1 MGTVLNRAIERRGS
15 SIRNYVGGSGLAG
28 SFQKEFRVYGRTG
41 QLCPRCGTPQPMV
54 SPATTTESRILPALL
69 LCFFLGVF
77 GAHRFYVGKI
87 GTGILE
93 LLTLGGLGI
102 WWLVDM
108 ILIVTGS
115 FRDKNGRKITEWV

>member
-1 MGTVLNRAIERRGS
+1 MTTPALPRAKVCFSCRDVIDATAS
-15 SIRNYVGGSGLAG
+15 V
-28 SFQKEFRVYGRTG
+28 
-41 QLCPRCGTPQPMV
+41 CPRCRTPQPAV
-54 SPATTTESRILPALL
+54 TTAGMSESRILPALL

-108 ILIVTGS
+108 ILILTGS
-115 FRDKNGRKITEWV
+115 FRDSQGQKITEWT